1 MVIDRRH
8 FAIFY
13 AALGLFLSEN
23 LLAQNDTVRLETVI
37 VKGFAPEKFM
47 SGLKIQKIDSTT
59 LSQFRFQ
66 NIGELLS
73 YHTPIAFKNYG
84 PGQLSTASFRGTS
97 ANHTAVLWNGL
108 NINSPTL
115 GQTDFSTIPVAGFDQ
130 LSVQYG
136 SAASIVGTDA
146 VGGSILLNSTSQP
159 NGISAFAAGQLDSFL
174 NNHGQT
180 GARYGTRLNKNWD
193 FSGKTTINYSS
204 MVNQFRGRARK
215 GYSFLPSETFQQGFV
230 QDLFFTSKD
239 NQEIS
244 AHIWLTK
251 NKVTLVPDDSQN
263 RELTR
268 TEAYRTMLRYQIK
281 NLALR
286 TSWIRDVIDY
296 AKGDYANLDHAF
308 TDKFSNR
315 AEKDFTFN
323 FGLSEGNVQVKAGA
337 EMTHYRTHVGGYEKS
352 LITETR
358 GDLFMLTRLQA
369 NARWL
374 VSANLRQALITKYNP
389 PFTPSLGTEYQLIQ
403 NLRYRL
409 KIRGAYA
416 RSYRVPTLN
425 ERYWKDLGNP
435 DIRPESGW
443 NKEIGLEQRYTSGT
457 NSVFTSSVTAY
468 HNRVKDWTYWNPSRN
483 YHVENLQEV
492 LARGIE
498 VQAGWH
504 GNEGLWN
511 WGADLGYAYNRSS
524 QEKVYDAYSADVIGK
539 QLVFVPIHTMNFNA
553 FLQYKSTRLS
563 SHVQSGSKRFST
575 FDNSQFL
582 SGYTLTNILIENTV
596 TWDKTKMRIQGQVN
610 NIGNTFYL
618 SVRNYAMPG
627 RSFAV
632 NVIVSYNAP
641 SKGPKYLL

>member
-1 MVIDRRH
+1 M
-8 FAIFY
+8 
-13 AALGLFLSEN
+13 
-23 LLAQNDTVRLETVI
+23 AQNDTVRLETVI

-146 VGGSILLNSTSQP
+146 VGGSILLNSVSQP
-159 NGISAFAAGQLDSFL
+159 NGIFAFAAGQLDSFL
-174 NNHGQT
+174 NNYGQT
-180 GARYGTRLNKNWD
+180 GARYGTGLTKNWD

-204 MVNQFRGRARK
+204 MVNQFQRRARK
-215 GYSFLPSETFQQGFV
+215 GYSFLSSETFQQALV

-251 NKVTLVPDDSQN
+251 NKMTVVPGDSQN
-263 RELTR
+263 RELTS
-268 TEAYRTMLRYQIK
+268 TEAYRTMVRYQIK
-281 NLALR
+281 NLAFR
-286 TSWIRDVIDY
+286 TSWVRDVIDY

-315 AEKDFTFN
+315 AEKDFTLN

-337 EMTHYRTHVGGYEKS
+337 EMTHYRTHVSGYEKS

-369 NARWL
+369 NVRWL

-409 KIRGAYA
+409 KIRGSYA

-443 NKEIGLEQRYTSGT
+443 NKEIGFEQRYTSGT
-457 NSVFTSSVTAY
+457 NSVFTSSVSAY

-539 QLVFVPIHTMNFNA
+539 QLVFVPIHTTNFNA
-553 FLQYKSTRLS
+553 FLQYKSSRLS
-563 SHVQSGSKRFST
+563 SQVQSGSKRFST

-582 SGYTLTNILIENTV
+582 NGYTLTNILIENTV